1 MKKVI
6 VSGCGGKMGKTLS
19 NYICSLEDYTLVA
32 GVDPKLSGQSLKAVA
47 DSAPDGKIY
56 KSIKE
61 ALAKVKADIVIDF
74 TAPSVVVGNAVECL
88 KNKTSILI
96 GTTGI
101 SQENQNMLD
110 ELAKKNQ
117 TSIMIVPNFAIG
129 AILMMNFAKFAAKY
143 MKAAEIIELHHDQ
156 KVDKPSGTAIKTRR
170 GMLESTNRIN
180 EENDPNLIPIHSVRL
195 PGLVAHQEVILGDLG
210 QTLTIKHDSYN
221 RDSFMPG
228 IKMALGKMG
237 TFTGLK
243 VGLDLE

>member
-1 MKKVI
+1 
-6 VSGCGGKMGKTLS
+6 
-19 NYICSLEDYTLVA
+19 
-32 GVDPKLSGQSLKAVA
+32 
-47 DSAPDGKIY
+47 
-56 KSIKE
+56 
-61 ALAKVKADIVIDF
+61 
-74 TAPSVVVGNAVECL
+74 
-88 KNKTSILI
+88 I

-195 PGLVAHQEVILGDLG
+195 PGLVAHQE
-210 QTLTIKHDSYN
+210 
-221 RDSFMPG
+221 G
-228 IKMALGKMG
+228 I
-237 TFTGLK
+237 
-243 VGLDLE
+243 